1 MMRCFASYFVAG
13 LAPVDEEPAPAPVED
28 EPLGVDDEDEPL
40 GDVAEDD
47 EPLGDDEDAPD
58 EDEPLGEAAGLDE
71 VSAFACTPS
80 FEAVSV
86 SMRPVAFSPSF
97 CW

>member
-1 MMRCFASYFVAG
+1 MLLRRGYFVAG
-13 LAPVDEEPAPAPVED
+13 LAPVDEEPPAAPDED
-28 EPLGVDDEDEPL
+28 EPLGVDD
-40 GDVAEDD
+40 DD

-58 EDEPLGEAAGLDE
+58 EDAPLGEAAGLLLDE

-86 SMRPVAFSPSF
+86 SRRPVAFSPSF
-97 CW
+97 C

>member
-1 MMRCFASYFVAG
+1 VRLLRGYFVAG
-13 LAPVDEEPAPAPVED
+13 LAPVDEEPAPAPDED
-28 EPLGVDDEDEPL
+28 EPLGADDEDEPL
-40 GDVAEDD
+40 GEVAEEDA
-47 EPLGDDEDAPD
+47 PLGDDDAPD
-58 EDEPLGEAAGLDE
+58 EDEPLGEAAGLLADE